1 MNSLFEIPHPDKKEL
16 NIGKIQTFEV
26 NFLYQEKKMNLFE
39 PDDILELLGMFNE

>member
-16 NIGKIQTFEV
+16 NIGKTQTLEV
-26 NFLYQEKKMNLFE
+26 NFLYKKIYILFE